1 MLMPKL
7 TLEKKRQ
14 MIQEIQDFFLKE
26 RGEEIGEF
34 AAEICFEFIKER
46 LGPVFYNEG
55 IRDAREVAEQR
66 MQLLEEDLFALEK
79 RLAD

>member
-14 MIQEIQDFFLKE
+14 MIQEIQEFFLKE

-66 MQLLEEDLFALEK
+66 LQLLEEDLYALEK

>member
-1 MLMPKL
+1 MPKL
-7 TLEKKRQ
+7 SLEKKRQ
-14 MIQEIQDFFLKE
+14 MIQEIQEFFLKE

-46 LGPVFYNEG
+46 LGPIFYNEG

-66 MQLLEEDLFALEK
+66 MQMLEEDLYALEK
-79 RLAD
+79 RLVD

>member
-7 TLEKKRQ
+7 SLEKKRQ
-14 MIQEIQDFFLKE
+14 MIQEIQEFFLKE

-34 AAEICFEFIKER
+34 SAEICFEFIKER
-46 LGPVFYNEG
+46 LGPIFYNEG

-66 MQLLEEDLFALEK
+66 MQMLEEDLYALEK
-79 RLAD
+79 RLTD

>member
-1 MLMPKL
+1 MPKL
-7 TLEKKRQ
+7 SLEKKRQ
-14 MIQEIQDFFLKE
+14 MIQEIQEFFLKE

-46 LGPVFYNEG
+46 LGPIFYNEG

-66 MQLLEEDLFALEK
+66 MQMLEEDLYALEK

>member
-1 MLMPKL
+1 MPKL
-7 TLEKKRQ
+7 SLEKKRE
-14 MIQEIQDFFLKE
+14 MIQEIQEFFLKE

-46 LGPVFYNEG
+46 LGPIFYNEG

-66 MQLLEEDLFALEK
+66 MQMLEEDLYALEK

>member
-7 TLEKKRQ
+7 SLEKKRQ
-14 MIQEIQDFFLKE
+14 MIQEIQEFFLKE

-46 LGPVFYNEG
+46 LGPIFYNEG

-66 MQLLEEDLFALEK
+66 MQMLEEDLYALEK

>member
-7 TLEKKRQ
+7 SLEKKRE

-34 AAEICFEFIKER
+34 AADICFEFIKER

-66 MQLLEEDLFALEK
+66 MQMLEEDLYALEK
-79 RLAD
+79 RLTD

>member
-7 TLEKKRQ
+7 SLEKKRK
-14 MIQEIQDFFLKE
+14 MIQEIQEFFLKE

-34 AAEICFEFIKER
+34 AAEICFEFIKDR

-66 MQLLEEDLFALEK
+66 MQLLEEDLYALEK
-79 RLAD
+79 RLSD

>member
-1 MLMPKL
+1 MPKL
-7 TLEKKRQ
+7 SLEKKRK
-14 MIQEIQDFFLKE
+14 MIQEIQEFFLKE

-34 AAEICFEFIKER
+34 AAEICFEFIKDR

-66 MQLLEEDLFALEK
+66 MQLLEEDLYALEK
-79 RLAD
+79 RLSD

>member
-1 MLMPKL
+1 MLMSKL
-7 TLEKKRQ
+7 SLEKKRQ

-26 RGEEIGEF
+26 RGEEVGEF
-34 AAEICFEFIKER
+34 AAEICFEFIKDR

-66 MQLLEEDLFALEK
+66 MQLLEEDLYALEK